1 MVYYTV
7 RMSEKQIQRL
17 TKNKIR
23 YQRWITEIDRVIHEI
38 AINGTASASIS
49 SSGGAKSYSRI
60 DLDDLRALRAD
71 YAEKFNQICR
81 ALRAGSSPAGIRH
94 VMTVRCGGCS

>member
-1 MVYYTV
+1 
-7 RMSEKQIQRL
+7 MSEVQTRKL
-17 TKNKIR
+17 VANKLR
-23 YQRWITEIDRVIHEI
+23 YQQWVGEIDRAIHEI

-60 DLDDLRALRAD
+60 DVEKLLAIRAEYVERLLR
-71 YAEKFNQICR
+71 ISR

-94 VMTVRCGGCS
+94 VMTVRCG